1 MVAIAHPLCCKRWLW
16 VRRKAKETPLLFA
29 LVRLPHLGWLRAMW
43 ASRRPAGLLPN
54 NESPTECRGSASALA
69 DPHSAYWSCRR
80 CQRRRRLRNPILLIL
95 IHPVPC
101 RMAAALRQQVWG
113 LARLAQRQSQALT
126 LAGPACLQLQQ
137 AAGLHTSAERL
148 AGGGGITGW
157 LASKLPGMMGGGGQI
172 DDLDLES
179 E

>member
-1 MVAIAHPLCCKRWLW
+1 
-16 VRRKAKETPLLFA
+16 
-29 LVRLPHLGWLRAMW
+29 
-43 ASRRPAGLLPN
+43 
-54 NESPTECRGSASALA
+54 
-69 DPHSAYWSCRR
+69 
-80 CQRRRRLRNPILLIL
+80 
-95 IHPVPC
+95 
-101 RMAAALRQQVWG
+101 MAAALRQQVWG